1 MRALLSWLA
10 EPVDSDQHFDS
21 KQPPQG
27 RTHDPLLR
35 SEVRDPPGHS
45 KFKFEPKFHPKTAEN
60 AP

>member
-21 KQPPQG
+21 QQPPQG
-27 RTHDPLLR
+27 RAHDPLLR
-35 SEVRDPPGHS
+35 SEVAIPLAIRNPNS
-45 KFKFEPKFHPKTAEN
+45 NPKFHPKTAEN